1 MKKILFL
8 FFLISIL
15 TAQETSG
22 SITKIEKENGFVLK
36 IENVF
41 PKFFETIRGKFRV
54 RDYFEYTDESHPGDW
69 KLPKQNV
76 IIAIPPNF
84 TISAE
89 VRSKTINEI
98 GSTIPKLNPAIDRM
112 NDSTLSNNVFED
124 FEISE
129 KRNPQDMVKVL
140 SYFWLRDFYCASI
153 EVNTALFNESENKII
168 EYSDIEIHITL
179 NSPIILKEYSPIKI
193 VSSFDQELSRLI
205 RNSSIAEQFRSNR
218 IFNLPD
224 TTGGWINYINTY
236 LKIGVSE
243 DRVFRL
249 SKIDLENIGIN
260 TSVINP
266 NMIQYNIVIFVS
278 FLILINFLSF
288 SR

>member
-179 NSPIILKEYSPIKI
+179 NSYYS
-193 VSSFDQELSRLI
+193 
-205 RNSSIAEQFRSNR
+205 
-218 IFNLPD
+218 
-224 TTGGWINYINTY
+224 
-236 LKIGVSE
+236 
-243 DRVFRL
+243 
-249 SKIDLENIGIN
+249 
-260 TSVINP
+260 
-266 NMIQYNIVIFVS
+266 
-278 FLILINFLSF
+278 
-288 SR
+288 